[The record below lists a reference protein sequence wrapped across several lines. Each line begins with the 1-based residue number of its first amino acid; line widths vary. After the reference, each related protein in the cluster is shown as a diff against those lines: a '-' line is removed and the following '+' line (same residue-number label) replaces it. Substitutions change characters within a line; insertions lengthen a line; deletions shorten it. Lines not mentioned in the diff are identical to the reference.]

1 MLNLK
6 FSKVLDKNTINQIYE
21 EIEIDISNFC
31 NLECPLCHRN
41 NFGEESYKLNSKNLD
56 AEDFKRIF
64 EVFPNLKKVFLG
76 FMVSEPTLNPNFL
89 DIVKYIKSKN
99 KSIVLSTN
107 GNTFATDSDRSNQF
121 WKNLMDHLDSTD
133 KIIWPIDGFSE
144 DIYQLYR
151 INGKLEKVIKN
162 IKRATALNPE
172 VDHTIQTIIF
182 KHNQEDI
189 NKNYEKFKEDH
200 EEVFHQPNWSLIDC
214 CGDCATLSDEVQPV
228 WDKNQWIKIKTNPPR
243 SPKGFEC
250 ESLNN
255 KIVFVDHEL
264 RIGFCPTQ
272 LTNSVITK
280 EVPTIYEDIE
290 TINKY
295 CYDTYTSKHQNKI
308 CQFNCGPLSK
318 LFKEKAG
325 IDGIPTK

>member
-41 NFGEESYKLNSKNLD
+41 NFGAESYKLNSKNLN

-133 KIIWPIDGFSE
+133 KIIWPIDGFGE

-280 EVPTIYEDIE
+280 EVPTIYEDIK

-318 LFKEKAG
+318 LFKGKAG
-325 IDGIPTK
+325 LDEIPTK

>member
-1 MLNLK
+1 
-6 FSKVLDKNTINQIYE
+6 
-21 EIEIDISNFC
+21 
-31 NLECPLCHRN
+31 
-41 NFGEESYKLNSKNLD
+41 
-56 AEDFKRIF
+56 
-64 EVFPNLKKVFLG
+64 
-76 FMVSEPTLNPNFL
+76 
-89 DIVKYIKSKN
+89 
-99 KSIVLSTN
+99 
-107 GNTFATDSDRSNQF
+107 
-121 WKNLMDHLDSTD
+121 
-133 KIIWPIDGFSE
+133 
-144 DIYQLYR
+144 
-151 INGKLEKVIKN
+151 LEKVIKN

-318 LFKEKAG
+318 LFKGKAG
-325 IDGIPTK
+325 IDEIPTK